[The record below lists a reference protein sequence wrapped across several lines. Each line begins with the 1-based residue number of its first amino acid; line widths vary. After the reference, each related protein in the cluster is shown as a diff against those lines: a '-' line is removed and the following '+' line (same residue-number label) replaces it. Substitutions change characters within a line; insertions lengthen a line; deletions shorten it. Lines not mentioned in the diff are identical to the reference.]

1 MSDFKI
7 LDTMFWRTA
16 MIMLGLDVNDT
27 QNANKVRRT
36 YPADGQPTW
45 KIDEDVMFIRL
56 FEKDDSYSRQ
66 LDSIYEEENDTI
78 IKKSARTRVWS
89 VQYTAYG
96 PNAHS
101 NINRIKDGV
110 FRQDIKR
117 ILAGSSV
124 FLIPDLPPARRAPE
138 LFAGQW
144 WERWDLHLS
153 FNELYGM
160 PDEDVGR
167 IEEVAAGI
175 YISEGE

>member
-1 MSDFKI
+1 VVKMTFKEI
-7 LDTMFWRTA
+7 EDLFVEVTKNIFGDTFNPDNLW
-16 MIMLGLDVNDT
+16 L
-27 QNANKVRRT
+27 T
-36 YPADGQPTW
+36 YSIDGQPGSTPT
-45 KIDEDVMFIRL
+45 EDNIYIRL
-56 FEKDDSYSRQ
+56 FEKDDAYARQ
-66 LDSIYEEENDTI
+66 LDSIYEEENGTI
-78 IKKSARTRVWS
+78 IKKSARTRVWL

-124 FLIPDLPPARRAPE
+124 FLIPDLPLARRAPE

-144 WERWDLHLS
+144 WERWDLFLS
-153 FNELYGM
+153 FNELYRL

-167 IEEVAAGI
+167 IEEVTVGI
-175 YISEGE
+175 YKSERE